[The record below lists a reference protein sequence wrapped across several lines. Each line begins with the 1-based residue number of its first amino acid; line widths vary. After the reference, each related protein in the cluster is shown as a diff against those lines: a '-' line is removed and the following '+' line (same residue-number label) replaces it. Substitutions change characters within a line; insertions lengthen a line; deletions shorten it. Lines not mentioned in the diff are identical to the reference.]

1 LFPYL
6 VRRLLAVIPVMAVV
20 VTIVFLLIHLIPG
33 DPVSV
38 MLGPDASPAQIEA
51 TRRSLG
57 LDRPVYQQLLG
68 FYGRVL
74 RGDLGQSYFLDRPV
88 VTAIVERAEPTL
100 MLMACALLV
109 AVVIGV
115 PSGIVAA
122 ARLGWLPA
130 AGYASLFTDPVSAL
144 RYMVLPAVSLG
155 FNQSALIAR
164 ISRSCMLEALQQDYV
179 RTARAKGLPN
189 RAVTYVHA
197 FRNALVP
204 VVTVIGVTTA
214 VLIGGAVVTEIVFN
228 IPGLG
233 RLVIS
238 EILRR
243 DYPVVQGVVLVAAA
257 LLADVVSTHNPTL
270 LVPANRL
277 QPPSAEHYLGTDEF
291 GRDVYSLVL
300 HGSRVSLLVGL
311 TTMLLTSAGG
321 IVIGLTAGYA
331 RRLDVPVMRCMDGLM
346 AFPAILLAIALMAAR
361 GPGVWN
367 VILALSVVYMPRT
380 AMLIRSTVLSL
391 RELDY
396 IQAARALGRH
406 DGAIALRHIL
416 PNCVGPL
423 LVQGSFVFAYAIL
436 AEAIL
441 GFLGVGVPPYVPS
454 WGNVIASGK
463 NVIREAFWVSLFP
476 GLALTLSGLSL
487 NLLGDGLRD
496 VLDPRL
502 RVQ

>member
-1 LFPYL
+1 MFAYL
-6 VRRLLAVIPVMAVV
+6 IRRILAVIPVMAVV

-38 MLGPDASPAQIEA
+38 MLGPDATPSQIEA

-57 LDRPVYQQLLG
+57 LDRPVHQQLLG

-74 RGDLGQSYFLDRPV
+74 RGDLGHSYYLDRPV
-88 VTAIVERAEPTL
+88 VTALVERAEPTL

-122 ARLGWLPA
+122 AHRGSIWDRALMVGSLLGVCIPGFWLSLNFIYLFAVRLGWLPA
-130 AGYASLFTDPVSAL
+130 AGYASLFTDPVAAL

-233 RLVIS
+233 RLIIS
-238 EILRR
+238 AILRR
-243 DYPVVQGVVLVAAA
+243 DYPVVQGVVLVTAA
-257 LLADVVSTHNPTL
+257 T
-270 LVPANRL
+270 
-277 QPPSAEHYLGTDEF
+277 Y
-291 GRDVYSLVL
+291 VL
-300 HGSRVSLLVGL
+300 INL
-311 TTMLLTSAGG
+311 
-321 IVIGLTAGYA
+321 IV
-331 RRLDVPVMRCMDGLM
+331 
-346 AFPAILLAIALMAAR
+346 
-361 GPGVWN
+361 
-367 VILALSVVYMPRT
+367 
-380 AMLIRSTVLSL
+380 
-391 RELDY
+391 
-396 IQAARALGRH
+396 
-406 DGAIALRHIL
+406 
-416 PNCVGPL
+416 
-423 LVQGSFVFAYAIL
+423 
-436 AEAIL
+436 
-441 GFLGVGVPPYVPS
+441 
-454 WGNVIASGK
+454 
-463 NVIREAFWVSLFP
+463 
-476 GLALTLSGLSL
+476 
-487 NLLGDGLRD
+487 D
-496 VLDPRL
+496 VLYAFIDPRI
-502 RVQ
+502 RYD